1 MPGGGLEGAQRRQ
14 GWKKITHALAQ
25 LNHETKKTRLSHGS
39 DRHSICIKA
48 IIPDVSLIAMDKNN
62 STNDNRARRN
72 RVAQASAER

>member
-1 MPGGGLEGAQRRQ
+1 MPGGGLEGAERRKR
-14 GWKKITHALAQ
+14 WKKITHALAQ

-48 IIPDVSLIAMDKNN
+48 IIPSQSLIATDKNN
-62 STNDNRARRN
+62 STDDNKPRRN